1 MIISRRKKV
10 KMMLKGFKN
19 FILKGNVVDMAVGV
33 VIGVA
38 FGSVVTAMVKDLI
51 TPLIGIFGGTP
62 DFSAFYFTINS
73 SKFMIGE
80 FINSL
85 ISFLSIAIVIY
96 FAVVMP
102 MNKVMERIAKGKSE
116 DPTEKT
122 CPECLSLIPLKAK
135 RCKYC
140 TAVVDKRA

>member
-1 MIISRRKKV
+1 
-10 KMMLKGFKN
+10 MLKGFKD

-38 FGSVVTAMVKDLI
+38 FGGVVTAMVKDLI
-51 TPLIGIFGGTP
+51 TPLIGAIGGITNFSGIF
-62 DFSAFYFTINS
+62 FTVNH
-73 SKFMIGE
+73 SKFMVGD

-85 ISFLSIAIVIY
+85 ISFLTIAAVIY

-102 MNKVMERIAKGKSE
+102 MNKIMEKMKSGKSV

-122 CPECLSLIPLKAK
+122 CPECSSLIPIKAK
-135 RCKYC
+135 RCKFC
-140 TAVVDKRA
+140 TSKIA